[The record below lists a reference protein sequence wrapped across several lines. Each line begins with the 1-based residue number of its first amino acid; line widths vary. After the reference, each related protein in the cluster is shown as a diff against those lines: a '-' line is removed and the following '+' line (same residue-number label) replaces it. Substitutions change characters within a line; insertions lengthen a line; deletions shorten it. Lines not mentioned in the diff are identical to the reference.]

1 MHGELNMHNLVSR
14 SQLNGWNFSE
24 IISEE
29 EDRINDYYSCLI
41 ECIDDSASCK
51 RICKEVLIT

>member
-1 MHGELNMHNLVSR
+1 MHNIVSR
-14 SQLNGWNFSE
+14 SQLSDWNFSE
-24 IISEE
+24 IVSEE